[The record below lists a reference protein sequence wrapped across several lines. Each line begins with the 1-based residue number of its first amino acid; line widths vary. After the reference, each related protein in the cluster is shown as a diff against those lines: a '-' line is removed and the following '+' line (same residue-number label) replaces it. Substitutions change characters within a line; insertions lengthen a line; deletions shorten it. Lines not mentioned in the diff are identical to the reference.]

1 MHITTAPH
9 PTEWLKQ
16 ERAHA
21 QWLLRTTYAE
31 AYDKHRKT
39 WDIDRHADDPDFQEE
54 LREEREGL
62 RLLKEFWGQNHDSDN
77 PVLPNKE
84 DLRLMVIGSESL

>member
-1 MHITTAPH
+1 MHSTT
-9 PTEWLKQ
+9 WLKQ

-21 QWLLRTTYAE
+21 QYLLRESYAK

-39 WDIDRHADDPDFQEE
+39 WDIDHYADDPDFQKE

-62 RLLKEFWGQNHDSDN
+62 RLLKDYWRMFQDSDN
-77 PVLPNKE
+77 PVPPTAE
-84 DLRLMVIGSESL
+84 EMRLMVIGSESI